1 MTEKIYALDLNSEE
15 WVTWLTEELKQPKF
29 RADQICQWIWEKKI
43 FDTDEMTNLSLPLR
57 ELLNSRADFS
67 APMLISEQRSSID
80 GTRKYLWQLR
90 DGHSVE
96 SVLLRQNDRLTACIS
111 TQVGCPLQCT
121 FCATGLSGYIRN
133 LSAGEIAGQFLAM
146 EKTLDHEI
154 NNVVYMGMGEPFLN
168 TDAVLKSVRM
178 LNSPKQRNLGIRHI
192 TISTSGIIP
201 GINQLAQSG
210 LGLRLAISLHA
221 ADDELRSMLMP
232 VNQTYPLSELRKAM
246 QEYQS
251 ATGDRITIE
260 YALFGG
266 VNDSIEHARLL
277 VRFLKGIHVF
287 INLIPF
293 NAVDGRYEK
302 PKPED
307 ILRFRTI
314 LTTAGFEAEI
324 RSEQGADIDAACG
337 QLRRKTMNGAP
348 CALEPKPHTV
358 TTADMTRREE
368 PKARPEQNVRK
379 REPRTGDY
387 SRSASNAERGEVTKR
402 PSGGF
407 VEERYVK
414 RRKFDKPEQER
425 YRSGKMKEARPSYR
439 GQGESEAQPQD
450 GSTQRNDKPKYG
462 DKPSYGNRQNS
473 PRGDWSQRDKPRYGD
488 KAQNPRSAESGDR
501 PKYGEKPQGTRGEWA
516 KREKPSYG
524 DRQNSPRGDWSQ
536 RDKPRYGDKAQNPRS
551 AESGDRPKY
560 GEKPQGTRGEWAKR
574 EKPSYGDRQNSP
586 RGDWSQRDKPRYGD
600 KAQNPRSAESGDRPK
615 YSEKPQGMRGEWAKR
630 EKPSYGD
637 RQNATRGDWSQRD
650 KPRYGDKA
658 QNPRSA
664 ESGDRPKYGEKPQ
677 GTRPAK
683 PSKKNKR
690 Y

>member
-1 MTEKIYALDLNSEE
+1 MAEKIYALDLNNEE

-29 RADQICQWIWEKKI
+29 RADQICQWIWEKKV

-57 ELLNSRADFS
+57 ELLNSRADFG
-67 APMLISEQRSSID
+67 APMLINEQRSSID

-146 EKTLDHEI
+146 EKSLEHEI

-201 GINQLAQSG
+201 GIEALAQSG
-210 LGLRLAISLHA
+210 LGLRLAVSLHA

-251 ATGDRITIE
+251 TTGDRITIE

-266 VNDSIEHARLL
+266 VNDTIEHARLL

-337 QLRRKTMNGAP
+337 QLRRKTMSGSP

-368 PKARPEQNVRK
+368 PKPRQEQNVRK
-379 REPRTGDY
+379 KEVRSREY
-387 SRSASNAERGEVTKR
+387 SRTAANSEQGEVTRR

-407 VEERYVK
+407 VEDRYVK

-439 GQGESEAQPQD
+439 GQGEPEQ
-450 GSTQRNDKPKYG
+450 TQNGDTPRYDKHKYADKPRYG
-462 DKPSYGNRQNS
+462 DKPQGY
-473 PRGDWSQRDKPRYGD
+473 RGERSERDKPRYGD
-488 KAQNPRSAESGDR
+488 KPQGERGEWTKRDNPKFGD
-501 PKYGEKPQGTRGEWA
+501 KPQGYRGE
-516 KREKPSYG
+516 RSE
-524 DRQNSPRGDWSQ
+524 
-536 RDKPRYGDKAQNPRS
+536 RDKPRYGDKPQGERGEWTKRDNPKF
-551 AESGDRPKY
+551 GD
-560 GEKPQGTRGEWAKR
+560 KPQGYRGER
-574 EKPSYGDRQNSP
+574 PE
-586 RGDWSQRDKPRYGD
+586 RDKPRYGD
-600 KAQNPRSAESGDRPK
+600 K
-615 YSEKPQGMRGEWAKR
+615 PQGERAS
-630 EKPSYGD
+630 KPSWKGESNFSKD
-637 RQNATRGDWSQRD
+637 RSSSR
-650 KPRYGDKA
+650 KP
-658 QNPRSA
+658 
-664 ESGDRPKYGEKPQ
+664 
-677 GTRPAK
+677 
-683 PSKKNKR
+683 KKDKR